1 MIANG
6 VPEQIQD
13 ISYLNITYYTRLTI
27 IIIIIIIIFIRLTIL
42 ID

>member
-13 ISYLNITYYTRLTI
+13 FFYLNKTKARLTI
-27 IIIIIIIIFIRLTIL
+27 IIIIIIRLTIL